1 MATFYLRTSNYGA
14 TKKAASNASYI
25 LGEGKYADKDEVSHT
40 EANNLPD
47 FAKND
52 PVAFFKSADDNE
64 RERSARGFV
73 FAIPHEAED
82 RNKWASNFAKEL
94 CGNAPY
100 LLAVHDK
107 DGNSHAHILMSE
119 RTLDAKKSLKKNA
132 TKPVDPSKLSEEKFF
147 SRVNG
152 KDRSF
157 SRVEFM
163 NNAKDLY
170 LSHIRTVAPNYTPT
184 KDSGEL
190 KIGPDLKNASTSY
203 KTERAER
210 AALVQEYREARTEVA
225 TLEKIMLT
233 SKANEQSTT
242 QEKQQSPAELQVS
255 LSMLEQQRARAEAV
269 VNCAPPA
276 QRAKAQQRFQD
287 IQAQIDKLRNQLE
300 KARQRTEQKQQTQ
313 QPHQHQPEQQKQQQ
327 EQGAQLSKS
336 SNNNNFDAD
345 ARARVRD
352 SEQRIQNDNNN
363 SQRMLREEEQA
374 RRAEDARRSAL
385 ATETQKTQ
393 EATAKDLQQP
403 QNFPDNRQNDTFYQQ
418 AQEKADTPERAHLAN
433 YLNKCPAD
441 EYASAKRVFEKTG
454 FERTAE
460 NKPLGF
466 KARLDLTYKTLDARA
481 TEAAQQQ
488 QVKTSAQHTAKATA
502 GWKKFQRPTLTP
514 YR

>member
-52 PVAFFKSADDNE
+52 PVAFFTAADNNE

-82 RNKWASNFAKEL
+82 RNRWASNFAKDL

-100 LLAVHDK
+100 ILSVHDK

-152 KDRSF
+152 KDRGF

-170 LSHIRTVAPNYTPT
+170 LSHIRTVAPDYTPQ
-184 KDSGEL
+184 KNSGEL
-190 KIGPDLKNASTSY
+190 KIGPDLKHASTSY

-225 TLEKIMLT
+225 TLEKIMLN

-242 QEKQQSPAELQVS
+242 QEKQRSPREIEAS
-255 LSMLEQQRARAEAV
+255 LSVLGQKLMRARGKAAAV
-269 VNCAPPA
+269 PPA
-276 QRAKAQQRFQD
+276 QRAKAEQRAQD
-287 IQAQIDKLRNQLE
+287 IQAEIDKLRNQLE
-300 KARQRTEQKQQTQ
+300 KAQQRNAQKQQTQ
-313 QPHQHQPEQQKQQQ
+313 QPHQPEQKQQQ

-336 SNNNNFDAD
+336 STHDTRDMDKREQDSLRKEQQSQNQSGRLNNE
-345 ARARVRD
+345 
-352 SEQRIQNDNNN
+352 EQRYRQ
-363 SQRMLREEEQA
+363 Q
-374 RRAEDARRSAL
+374 EDARRGAM
-385 ATETQKTQ
+385 ATETQKAQ

-403 QNFPDNRQNDTFYQQ
+403 QTFPDNRQNDTFWQQ
-418 AQEKADTPERAHLAN
+418 AQEKADTPERAQLAN
-433 YLNKCPAD
+433 YLNKCPPD
-441 EYASAKRVFEKTG
+441 EYQQAQRIFNKTG
-454 FERTAE
+454 GKA
-460 NKPLGF
+460 LGF
-466 KARLDLTYKTLDARA
+466 KPRLDQTFNTLKAMA

-488 QVKTSAQHTAKATA
+488 QVKTSAQHTAKSAD

-514 YR
+514 FNRK

>member
-14 TKKAASNASYI
+14 SKKAASNASYI

-47 FAKND
+47 FAQND
-52 PVAFFKSADDNE
+52 PVAFFKAADENE

-73 FAIPHEAED
+73 FAIPHEATD
-82 RNKWASNFAKEL
+82 RNRWASDFAKEL

-119 RTLDAKKSLKKNA
+119 RTLDPKKSLKKNA
-132 TKPVDPSKLSEEKFF
+132 TKPVDPRTLKEEKFF

-152 KDRSF
+152 KDRTF
-157 SRVEFM
+157 SRVDFVE
-163 NNAKDLY
+163 NVKDNLY
-170 LSHIRTVAPNYTPT
+170 LSHIRRVAPNYTPA

-190 KIGPDLKNASTSY
+190 KIGPDLKHASTTY
-203 KTERAER
+203 KEERQER
-210 AALVQEYREARTEVA
+210 AALVQEYREVRTEIA

-233 SKANEQSTT
+233 SKASEQSTT
-242 QEKQQSPAELQVS
+242 QEKQRSPAELEAS
-255 LSMLEQQRARAEAV
+255 LSQLNQKLMRARGAAAAV
-269 VNCAPPA
+269 PPA
-276 QRAKAQQRFQD
+276 QRAKAEQRAQD
-287 IQAQIDKLRNQLE
+287 IQAEIDKLRNQLE
-300 KARQRTEQKQQTQ
+300 KAQQRNAHKQQTPQ
-313 QPHQHQPEQQKQQQ
+313 QPHAQKPEQQQQQ
-327 EQGAQLSKS
+327 QGQGAQLSQS
-336 SNNNNFDAD
+336 ASAQNNDAD

-352 SEQRIQNDNNN
+352 CEQRIQNDNNN

-393 EATAKDLQQP
+393 EATAKDLQQKP
-403 QNFPDNRQNDTFYQQ
+403 TFTDNRQNDTFYQQ

-433 YLNKCPAD
+433 YLNKCPPD
-441 EYASAKRVFEKTG
+441 EYAQAKRIFEKTG
-454 FERTAE
+454 GQGLTM
-460 NKPLGF
+460 KP
-466 KARLDLTYKTLDARA
+466 RLDQTYDTLKTMA

-488 QVKTSAQHTAKATA
+488 QVKTSAQHTAKAA
-502 GWKKFQRPTLTP
+502 DGWKKFQRPTLTP
-514 YR
+514 YNRGR

>member
-25 LGEGKYADKDEVSHT
+25 LGEGKYADKEEVSHT

-52 PVAFFKSADDNE
+52 PVAFFKSADENE

-73 FAIPHEAED
+73 FAIPHEAQD
-82 RNKWASNFAKEL
+82 RNGWASNFAKDL

-100 LLAVHDK
+100 VLSVHDK

-132 TKPVDPSKLSEEKFF
+132 TKPVDPRTLKEEKFF

-152 KDRSF
+152 KDRAF

-163 NNAKDLY
+163 NIAKDLY
-170 LSHIRTVAPNYTPT
+170 LSHIRTVAPDYTPE
-184 KDSGEL
+184 KNSGEL
-190 KIGPDLKNASTSY
+190 KIGPDLKHASTSY

-242 QEKQQSPAELQVS
+242 QEKQRSPAEIEIAVS
-255 LSMLEQQRARAEAV
+255 ELEQKLMRARGTAAAV
-269 VNCAPPA
+269 PPA
-276 QRAKAQQRFQD
+276 QRAKAEQRAQD
-287 IQAQIDKLRNQLE
+287 IQAEIDKLRNQLE
-300 KARQRTEQKQQTQ
+300 KAQQRNAQEQQTQ
-313 QPHQHQPEQQKQQQ
+313 QPHQHQPEQQKQQTQ
-327 EQGAQLSKS
+327 QGAQLSKS
-336 SNNNNFDAD
+336 SNNTNFDAD
-345 ARARVRD
+345 ARVRD
-352 SEQRIQNDNNN
+352 SEQRIQNDSNN

-385 ATETQKTQ
+385 ATETQKAQ
-393 EATAKDLQQP
+393 EATAKDLQQKP
-403 QNFPDNRQNDTFYQQ
+403 TFTDNRQNDTFYQQ

-433 YLNKCPAD
+433 YLNNCPPD
-441 EYASAKRVFEKTG
+441 EYAQAKRVFEKTG
-454 FERTAE
+454 GQG
-460 NKPLGF
+460 LGF
-466 KARLDLTYKTLDARA
+466 KPRLDQTFNTLKTIA

>member
-25 LGEGKYADKDEVSHT
+25 LGEGKYADKEEVSHT

-52 PVAFFKSADDNE
+52 PVQFFTAADNNE

-73 FAIPHEAED
+73 FAIPHEAQD
-82 RNKWASNFAKEL
+82 RNRWASDFAKDL

-157 SRVEFM
+157 SRVDFM

-170 LSHIRTVAPNYTPT
+170 LSHIRTVAPDYTPE
-184 KDSGEL
+184 KNSGEL
-190 KIGPDLKNASTSY
+190 KIGPDLKHASTSY

-210 AALVQEYREARTEVA
+210 AALVQEYREVRTELA

-255 LSMLEQQRARAEAV
+255 LSMLEQQRARAQAV
-269 VNCAPPA
+269 VNCSPPA
-276 QRAKAQQRFQD
+276 QRAKAEQKAQD

-300 KARQRTEQKQQTQ
+300 KAQQRNAQKQQTQ
-313 QPHQHQPEQQKQQQ
+313 QPHQQQPEQKQQQ

-336 SNNNNFDAD
+336 SNNNDT
-345 ARARVRD
+345 RD
-352 SEQRIQNDNNN
+352 MDKREQDSLRKEQQSQNQIGKINNEEQRYRQ
-363 SQRMLREEEQA
+363 Q
-374 RRAEDARRSAL
+374 EDARRGAM
-385 ATETQKTQ
+385 ATETQKAQQGTL
-393 EATAKDLQQP
+393 KDLQQP
-403 QNFPDNRQNDTFYQQ
+403 QTFPDNRQKDTFWQQ

-433 YLNKCPAD
+433 YLNNCPPD

-454 FERTAE
+454 GQG
-460 NKPLGF
+460 LGF
-466 KARLDLTYKTLDARA
+466 KPRLDQTFNTLKSMA

-488 QVKTSAQHTAKATA
+488 QVKNSAQHTAKAA
-502 GWKKFQRPTLTP
+502 DGWKRFAAPKLRPPGT
-514 YR
+514 R

>member
-14 TKKAASNASYI
+14 NKKAASNASYI
-25 LGEGKYADKDEVSHT
+25 LGEGKYADKEEVSHT

-82 RNKWASNFAKEL
+82 RNRWASNFAKEL

-132 TKPVDPSKLSEEKFF
+132 TKPVEPKTLSEEKFF

-170 LSHIRTVAPNYTPT
+170 LSHIRIVAPNYTPA
-184 KDSGEL
+184 KNSDEV

-210 AALVQEYREARTEVA
+210 AALVQEYREVRTELA

-242 QEKQQSPAELQVS
+242 QEKQQSPAEIEIAVYQ
-255 LSMLEQQRARAEAV
+255 LEQQRQRAQSG
-269 VNCAPPA
+269 VNCSPPA
-276 QRAKAQQRFQD
+276 QRAKAEQRFQD

-300 KARQRTEQKQQTQ
+300 KARQRTEHKQQTQ
-313 QPHQHQPEQQKQQQ
+313 QPHTQQPEQQKQQ

-336 SNNNNFDAD
+336 STNNNFDAD
-345 ARARVRD
+345 AHARVRD

-374 RRAEDARRSAL
+374 RRTEDARRSAL

-393 EATAKDLQQP
+393 EATARDLQP
-403 QNFPDNRQNDTFYQQ
+403 PTFSDNRQNDTFYQQ

-441 EYASAKRVFEKTG
+441 EYAEAKRVFEKTG
-454 FERTAE
+454 FERTSE

-466 KARLDLTYKTLDARA
+466 KARLDLTHKTLDAMA

-514 YR
+514 YSR

>member
-25 LGEGKYADKDEVSHT
+25 LGEGKYADKEEVSHT

-52 PVAFFKSADDNE
+52 PVAFFTAADNNE

-82 RNKWASNFAKEL
+82 RNRWASNFAKDL

-100 LLAVHDK
+100 ILSVHDK

-119 RTLDAKKSLKKNA
+119 RTLDVKKSLKKNA

-157 SRVEFM
+157 SRVDFM
-163 NNAKDLY
+163 DKAKDLY
-170 LSHIRTVAPNYTPT
+170 LSHIRTVAPNYTPE
-184 KDSGEL
+184 KNSGEL
-190 KIGPDLKNASTSY
+190 KIGPDLKHASTSY

-242 QEKQQSPAELQVS
+242 QEKQRSPAEIEIAVS
-255 LSMLEQQRARAEAV
+255 QLEQQLMRARGTAAAV
-269 VNCAPPA
+269 PPA
-276 QRAKAQQRFQD
+276 QRAKAEQRAQD
-287 IQAQIDKLRNQLE
+287 IQAEIDKLRNQLE
-300 KARQRTEQKQQTQ
+300 KAQQRNAQKQQTQ
-313 QPHQHQPEQQKQQQ
+313 QPHQPEQKQQQ

-336 SNNNNFDAD
+336 STHDTRDMDKREQDSLRKEQQSQNQSGRLNNE
-345 ARARVRD
+345 
-352 SEQRIQNDNNN
+352 EQRYRQ
-363 SQRMLREEEQA
+363 Q
-374 RRAEDARRSAL
+374 EDARRGAM
-385 ATETQKTQ
+385 ATETQKAQ

-403 QNFPDNRQNDTFYQQ
+403 QTFPDNRQNDTFWQQ
-418 AQEKADTPERAHLAN
+418 AQEKADTPERAQLAN
-433 YLNKCPAD
+433 YLNKCPPD
-441 EYASAKRVFEKTG
+441 EYQQAQRIFNKTG
-454 FERTAE
+454 GKA
-460 NKPLGF
+460 LGF
-466 KARLDLTYKTLDARA
+466 KPRLDQTFNTLKAMA

-488 QVKTSAQHTAKATA
+488 QVKTSAQHTAKSAD

-514 YR
+514 FNRK

>member
-25 LGEGKYADKDEVSHT
+25 LGEGKYADKDEISHT

-52 PVAFFKSADDNE
+52 PVAFFTAADNNE

-73 FAIPHEAED
+73 FAIPHEAQD
-82 RNKWASNFAKEL
+82 RNGWASNFAQDL

-119 RTLDAKKSLKKNA
+119 RTLDAKKSLKKNS
-132 TKPVDPSKLSEEKFF
+132 TKPVDPRTLKEEKFF

-163 NNAKDLY
+163 DKAKDLY
-170 LSHIRTVAPNYTPT
+170 LSHIRTVAPNYTPE
-184 KDSGEL
+184 KNSGEL
-190 KIGPDLKNASTSY
+190 KIGPDLKHASTSY
-203 KTERAER
+203 KTERAKR

-233 SKANEQSTT
+233 SKANEQSAT
-242 QEKQQSPAELQVS
+242 QEKQRIPREIEAS
-255 LSMLEQQRARAEAV
+255 LSQLNQKLMRARETAAAV
-269 VNCAPPA
+269 PPA
-276 QRAKAQQRFQD
+276 QRAKAQQRYQD

-300 KARQRTEQKQQTQ
+300 KAQQRNAQKQQTQ
-313 QPHQHQPEQQKQQQ
+313 QPHQPEQQKQQQ
-327 EQGAQLSKS
+327 EQGAQLAKS
-336 SNNNNFDAD
+336 STHDTRDMDKREQDSLRKEQQSQNQAGRLNNE
-345 ARARVRD
+345 
-352 SEQRIQNDNNN
+352 EQRY
-363 SQRMLREEEQA
+363 REQ
-374 RRAEDARRSAL
+374 EDARRGAM
-385 ATETQKTQ
+385 ATETQKAQ

-403 QNFPDNRQNDTFYQQ
+403 QTFPDNRQNDTFWQQ
-418 AQEKADTPERAHLAN
+418 AQRIFN
-433 YLNKCPAD
+433 
-441 EYASAKRVFEKTG
+441 KTG
-454 FERTAE
+454 GQG
-460 NKPLGF
+460 LDF
-466 KARLDLTYKTLDARA
+466 KSRLEAMA
-481 TEAAQQQ
+481 TKAAQQQ
-488 QVKTSAQHTAKATA
+488 QVKTSAQHTAKSAD

-514 YR
+514 FNRK

>member
-25 LGEGKYADKDEVSHT
+25 LGEGKYADKDEISHT

-52 PVAFFKSADDNE
+52 PIQFFTAADNNE

-73 FAIPHEAED
+73 FAIPHEAQD
-82 RNKWASNFAKEL
+82 RNGWASNFAKDL

-100 LLAVHDK
+100 ILSVHDK

-119 RTLDAKKSLKKNA
+119 RTLDPKKSLKKNA
-132 TKPVDPSKLSEEKFF
+132 TKPVDPSKLTEEKFF

-152 KDRSF
+152 KDRAF

-190 KIGPDLKNASTSY
+190 KIGPDLKHASNSY

-242 QEKQQSPAELQVS
+242 QEKQRIPAEIEIAVS
-255 LSMLEQQRARAEAV
+255 
-269 VNCAPPA
+269 
-276 QRAKAQQRFQD
+276 
-287 IQAQIDKLRNQLE
+287 
-300 KARQRTEQKQQTQ
+300 
-313 QPHQHQPEQQKQQQ
+313 
-327 EQGAQLSKS
+327 
-336 SNNNNFDAD
+336 
-345 ARARVRD
+345 
-352 SEQRIQNDNNN
+352 
-363 SQRMLREEEQA
+363 
-374 RRAEDARRSAL
+374 
-385 ATETQKTQ
+385 
-393 EATAKDLQQP
+393 
-403 QNFPDNRQNDTFYQQ
+403 
-418 AQEKADTPERAHLAN
+418 
-433 YLNKCPAD
+433 
-441 EYASAKRVFEKTG
+441 
-454 FERTAE
+454 
-460 NKPLGF
+460 
-466 KARLDLTYKTLDARA
+466 
-481 TEAAQQQ
+481 
-488 QVKTSAQHTAKATA
+488 
-502 GWKKFQRPTLTP
+502 
-514 YR
+514 

>member
-14 TKKAASNASYI
+14 NKKASSNASYI
-25 LGEGKYADKDEVSHT
+25 LGEGKYADKEEVSHT

-52 PVAFFKSADDNE
+52 PVAFFTAADNNE

-73 FAIPHEAED
+73 FAIPHEAQD
-82 RNKWASNFAKEL
+82 RNDWASNFAKDL

-100 LLAVHDK
+100 ILSVHDK

-132 TKPVDPSKLSEEKFF
+132 TKPVDPSNLSEEKFF

-157 SRVEFM
+157 SRVDFM
-163 NNAKDLY
+163 DKAKDLY
-170 LSHIRTVAPNYTPT
+170 LSHIRTVAPNYTPE
-184 KDSGEL
+184 KNSGEL
-190 KIGPDLKNASTSY
+190 KIGPDLKHASTSY

-242 QEKQQSPAELQVS
+242 QEKQRSPAEIEIAVS
-255 LSMLEQQRARAEAV
+255 QLEQQLMRARGTAAAV
-269 VNCAPPA
+269 PPA
-276 QRAKAQQRFQD
+276 QRAKAEQRAQD
-287 IQAQIDKLRNQLE
+287 IQAEIDKLRNQLE
-300 KARQRTEQKQQTQ
+300 KAQQRNAQKQQTQ
-313 QPHQHQPEQQKQQQ
+313 QPHQPEQKQQQ

-336 SNNNNFDAD
+336 STNNNFDAD

-352 SEQRIQNDNNN
+352 SDQRIQNDNNN

-393 EATAKDLQQP
+393 EATARDLQP
-403 QNFPDNRQNDTFYQQ
+403 PTFSDNRQNDTFYQQ

-454 FERTAE
+454 GQGLTM
-460 NKPLGF
+460 KP
-466 KARLDLTYKTLDARA
+466 RLDKTYNTLKTMA

-488 QVKTSAQHTAKATA
+488 QVKTSAQHTAKSAD

>member
-14 TKKAASNASYI
+14 NKKASSNASYI

-132 TKPVDPSKLSEEKFF
+132 TKPVDPQTLKEEKFF

-170 LSHIRTVAPNYTPT
+170 LSHIRTVAPNYTPE
-184 KDSGEL
+184 KNSGEL
-190 KIGPDLKNASTSY
+190 KIGPDLKHASTSY

-210 AALVQEYREARTEVA
+210 AALVQEYREARTELA

-242 QEKQQSPAELQVS
+242 QEKQRSPAEIEVAVAQ
-255 LSMLEQQRARAEAV
+255 LEQQRQRAQAV

-276 QRAKAQQRFQD
+276 QKAKAQQRFQE
-287 IQAQIDKLRNQLE
+287 IQAEIDKLRNALE
-300 KARQRTEQKQQTQ
+300 KARQRNAQKQQTQ
-313 QPHQHQPEQQKQQQ
+313 QPHQHQPQQQ
-327 EQGAQLSKS
+327 QPQGQGAQLSKS
-336 SNNNNFDAD
+336 SNNNNDTREMD
-345 ARARVRD
+345 KREQD
-352 SEQRIQNDNNN
+352 SLRKEQQSQNQSGRLNNEEQRYRQQEDG
-363 SQRMLREEEQA
+363 
-374 RRAEDARRSAL
+374 RRGAM
-385 ATETQKTQ
+385 ATETQKAQ

-403 QNFPDNRQNDTFYQQ
+403 QTFPDNRQNDTFWQQ
-418 AQEKADTPERAHLAN
+418 AQEKADTPERAQLAN
-433 YLNKCPAD
+433 YLNKCPPD
-441 EYASAKRVFEKTG
+441 EYQQAQRIFNKTG
-454 FERTAE
+454 GKA
-460 NKPLGF
+460 LGF
-466 KARLDLTYKTLDARA
+466 KPRLDQTFNTLKAMA

-488 QVKTSAQHTAKATA
+488 QVKTSAQHTAKSAD

-514 YR
+514 FNRK

>member
-14 TKKAASNASYI
+14 NKKAASNASYI
-25 LGEGKYADKDEVSHT
+25 LGEGKYADKDEISHT

-52 PVAFFKSADDNE
+52 PVQFFTSADNNE

-82 RNKWASNFAKEL
+82 RNRWASEFAKDL

-107 DGNSHAHILMSE
+107 EGNSHAHILMSE

-157 SRVEFM
+157 SRVDFM

-170 LSHIRTVAPNYTPT
+170 LSHIRTVAPDYTPT

-190 KIGPDLKNASTSY
+190 KIGPDLKHASTSY

-233 SKANEQSTT
+233 SQANEQSTT
-242 QEKQQSPAELQVS
+242 QEKQRSPSEIEAS
-255 LSMLEQQRARAEAV
+255 LSQLNQKLMRARGTAAAV
-269 VNCAPPA
+269 PPA
-276 QRAKAQQRFQD
+276 QRAKAEQRAQN
-287 IQAQIDKLRNQLE
+287 IQAEIDQLRNQLE
-300 KARQRTEQKQQTQ
+300 KAQQRNAQKQQTQ
-313 QPHQHQPEQQKQQQ
+313 QPHAQRPEQQKQQQ

-336 SNNNNFDAD
+336 SNNTNFDAD

-352 SEQRIQNDNNN
+352 SDHRIQNDNNN

-385 ATETQKTQ
+385 ATETQKAQ
-393 EATAKDLQQP
+393 EATAKDLQQKP
-403 QNFPDNRQNDTFYQQ
+403 TFTDNRQNDTFYQQ

-441 EYASAKRVFEKTG
+441 EYASAKRIFEKTG
-454 FERTAE
+454 GMG
-460 NKPLGF
+460 LGF
-466 KARLDLTYKTLDARA
+466 KPRLDQTYNTLKTIA

>member
-14 TKKAASNASYI
+14 SKKAASNASYI
-25 LGEGKYADKDEVSHT
+25 LGEGKYADKDEISHT
-40 EANNLPD
+40 ESNNLPD

-52 PVAFFKSADDNE
+52 PVQFFTAADNNE

-73 FAIPHEAED
+73 FAIPHEAKD
-82 RNKWASNFAKEL
+82 RNGWASDFAKDL

-132 TKPVDPSKLSEEKFF
+132 TKPVDPRTLKEEKFF

-157 SRVEFM
+157 SRVDFM

-170 LSHIRTVAPNYTPT
+170 LSHIRTVAPNYTPE
-184 KDSGEL
+184 KNSGEL
-190 KIGPDLKNASTSY
+190 KIGPDLKHASTSY

-210 AALVQEYREARTEVA
+210 AALVQEYREVRTELA

-255 LSMLEQQRARAEAV
+255 LSMLEQQRARAQAV
-269 VNCAPPA
+269 VNCSQPE
-276 QRAKAQQRFQD
+276 QRAKAEQKAQD

-300 KARQRTEQKQQTQ
+300 QAQQRNAQKQQTQ
-313 QPHQHQPEQQKQQQ
+313 QPHQQQPEQKQQQ
-327 EQGAQLSKS
+327 GQGAQLSKS
-336 SNNNNFDAD
+336 STNNNFDAD

-385 ATETQKTQ
+385 ATETQKAQ
-393 EATAKDLQQP
+393 EGTLKDLQQHRT
-403 QNFPDNRQNDTFYQQ
+403 FPDSREKDTFWQQ

-433 YLNKCPAD
+433 YLNNCPPD
-441 EYASAKRVFEKTG
+441 EYATAKDLFNKTG
-454 FERTAE
+454 GRGLTM
-460 NKPLGF
+460 KP
-466 KARLDLTYKTLDARA
+466 RLDLTYNAINTMA

-488 QVKTSAQHTAKATA
+488 QVKNSAQHTAKSAE
-502 GWKKFQRPTLTP
+502 GWKRFATPKLRPPGT
-514 YR
+514 R

>member
-14 TKKAASNASYI
+14 TKNAASNASYI
-25 LGEGKYADKDEVSHT
+25 MGEGKYADKDEVSHT

-47 FAKND
+47 FAQND
-52 PVAFFKSADDNE
+52 PVKFFKAADENE

-73 FAIPHEAED
+73 FAIPHEAQD
-82 RNKWASNFAKEL
+82 RNKWASDFAKDL

-107 DGNSHAHILMSE
+107 EGNSHAHILMSE
-119 RTLDAKKSLKKNA
+119 RTLDPKKSLKKNA
-132 TKPVDPSKLSEEKFF
+132 TKPVDPRTLKEEKFF

-152 KDRSF
+152 KDRAF

-170 LSHIRTVAPNYTPT
+170 LSHIRTVAPNYTPE
-184 KDSGEL
+184 KNSGEL
-190 KIGPDLKNASTSY
+190 KIGPDLKNASQSY
-203 KTERAER
+203 KEQRAER
-210 AALVQEYREARTEVA
+210 AALVQEFREVKTEIA

-242 QEKQQSPAELQVS
+242 QEKQRSPAELEAS
-255 LSMLEQQRARAEAV
+255 LSQLNQKLMRARGAAAAV
-269 VNCAPPA
+269 PPA
-276 QRAKAQQRFQD
+276 QRAKAEQRAQD
-287 IQAQIDKLRNQLE
+287 IQAEIDKLRNQLE
-300 KARQRTEQKQQTQ
+300 KAQQRNAQKQQTQ
-313 QPHQHQPEQQKQQQ
+313 QPHAPQPEQQKQQQ
-327 EQGAQLSKS
+327 GAELSQS
-336 SNNNNFDAD
+336 PSAQDHNDAD

-352 SEQRIQNDNNN
+352 SDQRIQNDNNN

-385 ATETQKTQ
+385 ATETQKAQ
-393 EATAKDLQQP
+393 EATAKDLQQKP
-403 QNFPDNRQNDTFYQQ
+403 TFTDNRQNDTFYQQ

-433 YLNKCPAD
+433 YLNKCPPD
-441 EYASAKRVFEKTG
+441 EYAQAKRVFEKTG
-454 FERTAE
+454 GRGLTM
-460 NKPLGF
+460 KP
-466 KARLDLTYKTLDARA
+466 RLDETYDTLKTMA

-488 QVKTSAQHTAKATA
+488 QVKTSAQHTAKSSE

-514 YR
+514 FNRGR